1 MPMRDLKNW
10 ETFSL
15 SKSSPISQ
23 KSLLS
28 KVRGPRHRQNFDKKI
43 QKMNFIII
51 IIIIIIING
60 EKYSQ
65 SIIVLFCFF
74 FFSSLIET
82 RFFYC
87 VWLSRYSR
95 FRWWRATSLEMRL
108 IRIFRF
114 ISTGWYY
121 KCPLTPLQYRN
132 SVVSVDSDEEDFEE
146 SFVIQF

>member
-51 IIIIIIING
+51 IIIIINR

-121 KCPLTPLQYRN
+121 KCLLTPLQYRN

>member
-51 IIIIIIING
+51 IIIIING

-65 SIIVLFCFF
+65 SIVVLLLFF
-74 FFSSLIET
+74 FLSNRDEIFLL
-82 RFFYC
+82 C
-87 VWLSRYSR
+87 V
-95 FRWWRATSLEMRL
+95 
-108 IRIFRF
+108 II
-114 ISTGWYY
+114 
-121 KCPLTPLQYRN
+121 
-132 SVVSVDSDEEDFEE
+132 
-146 SFVIQF
+146 

>member
-60 EKYSQ
+60 EKY
-65 SIIVLFCFF
+65 FF
-74 FFSSLIET
+74 FF
-82 RFFYC
+82 FFFFFLSNRDEIFLLC
-87 VWLSRYSR
+87 V
-95 FRWWRATSLEMRL
+95 
-108 IRIFRF
+108 II
-114 ISTGWYY
+114 
-121 KCPLTPLQYRN
+121 
-132 SVVSVDSDEEDFEE
+132 
-146 SFVIQF
+146 

>member
-51 IIIIIIING
+51 IIIIINR

-65 SIIVLFCFF
+65 SIIVCFAFF